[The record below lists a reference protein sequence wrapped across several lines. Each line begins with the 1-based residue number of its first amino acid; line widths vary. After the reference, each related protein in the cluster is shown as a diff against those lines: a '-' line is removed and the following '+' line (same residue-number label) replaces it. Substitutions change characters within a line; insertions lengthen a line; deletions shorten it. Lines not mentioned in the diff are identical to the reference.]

1 MGNDNFNGSQNKI
14 MEKKLR
20 ITIPSEIYKIIES
33 DIEDFGITKNF
44 LCNYIFENSEGF
56 KQIYNYKYG
65 SSKKIIQF
73 NLNKKN
79 RENYYSFLADKN
91 IEVEAEYFRNI
102 FLYYA
107 QKSKKS
113 REAFIF
119 KNVLERISYAVDT
132 QKKIVVTFADDST
145 KTISPYYI
153 ASSEL
158 ELKNYLFSYDDD
170 EKVFKN
176 FSIRNIRAVYIT
188 DKKIY
193 DEEMDYVKNII
204 ENFDPFLSYDKNII
218 VRFSPEGIKI
228 LEALKT
234 YRPKILEKNG
244 NVYKFQCSLLLG
256 KRYFSYFWNEAEILE
271 PAELRQWF
279 KERSE
284 KTVLLYR

>member
-1 MGNDNFNGSQNKI
+1 

-20 ITIPSEIYKIIES
+20 ITIPKEIYRIIES

-44 LCNYIFENSEGF
+44 LCNYIFENSDGF

-113 REAFIF
+113 REAFVF
-119 KNVLERISYAVDT
+119 KNILDKISLGIESK
-132 QKKIVVTFADDST
+132 KKIVVTFADEST

-158 ELKNYLFSYDDD
+158 ELKNYLFSYDDEE
-170 EKVFKN
+170 EKFKN

-193 DEEMDYVKNII
+193 DGNMDFVKNVI
-204 ENFDPFLSYDKNII
+204 ENFDPFLSYDKRI
-218 VRFSPEGIKI
+218 VVKFSEEGLRI
-228 LEALKT
+228 LQTLKT
-234 YRPKILEKNG
+234 YRPKVLEKEG
-244 NVYKFQCSLLLG
+244 NIYTFQCSLLQG

-271 PAELRQWF
+271 PAELRLWF

-284 KTVLLYR
+284 KTAENYR

>member
-1 MGNDNFNGSQNKI
+1 

-33 DIEDFGITKNF
+33 DIEDFRITKNF

-65 SSKKIIQF
+65 SNKKIIQF

-113 REAFIF
+113 REVFIF
-119 KNVLERISYAVDT
+119 KNILEKISVAIENK
-132 QKKIVVTFADDST
+132 KKIMITFADESI
-145 KTISPYYI
+145 KTISPYYVG
-153 ASSEL
+153 SSEL
-158 ELKNYLFSYDDD
+158 ELKNYLFSYDDED
-170 EKVFKN
+170 KKFKN
-176 FSIRNIRAVYIT
+176 FSVRNIRAVYIT
-188 DKKIY
+188 DKKVY
-193 DEEMDYVKNII
+193 SEETEYIKNVI
-204 ENFDPFLSYDKNII
+204 ENFDPFLSYDKN
-218 VRFSPEGIKI
+218 VVVKFSDGGIKI

-244 NVYKFQCSLLLG
+244 NIYKFQCSFLQG
-256 KRYFSYFWNEAEILE
+256 KRYFSYFWNEVEILE
-271 PAELRQWF
+271 PLELRQWF
-279 KERSE
+279 KERSK
-284 KTVLLYR
+284 KTASIYK

>member
-1 MGNDNFNGSQNKI
+1 

-20 ITIPSEIYKIIES
+20 ITIPKEIYRIIES

-44 LCNYIFENSEGF
+44 LCNYIFENSDGF

-113 REAFIF
+113 REAFVF
-119 KNVLERISYAVDT
+119 KNILDKISLGIESK
-132 QKKIVVTFADDST
+132 KKIVVTFADEST

-158 ELKNYLFSYDDD
+158 ELKNYLFSYDDEE
-170 EKVFKN
+170 EKFKN

-193 DEEMDYVKNII
+193 DGNMDFVKNVI
-204 ENFDPFLSYDKNII
+204 ENFDPFLSYDKRI
-218 VRFSPEGIKI
+218 VVKFSKEGLRI
-228 LEALKT
+228 LQTLKT
-234 YRPKILEKNG
+234 YRPKLLEKEG
-244 NVYKFQCSLLLG
+244 NIYTFQCSFLQG

-271 PAELRQWF
+271 PAELRLWF

-284 KTVLLYR
+284 KTAENYR